1 MYKRDDKKRGNNGV
15 QCTWEV
21 SKYENMNIANEDVHL
36 VIIVT
41 VVDHLENLDN
51 YIRSCI
57 EMLSQL

>member
-1 MYKRDDKKRGNNGV
+1 MGY
-15 QCTWEV
+15 
-21 SKYENMNIANEDVHL
+21 KYENMNIANEDVHL

-51 YIRSCI
+51 YIRGCI